1 MSALSLRLPNSLHRK
16 LSDLARREGVS
27 INQLVNSAVAEK
39 MATLLT
45 VEYLQERASRGT
57 RKKFEAILGK
67 VPDREPE
74 VMDRLPNQRPK
85 RTSRKRR
92 RSTASVRRR
101 TNATAWFRVEPGLSV
116 KFVTYGEIA
125 SLPGLSNCS
134 KAIPRMWVPEVGGC
148 GSTSQS
154 HSR

>member
-1 MSALSLRLPNSLHRK
+1 MSALSSRLPNSLHKK

-27 INQLVNSAVAEK
+27 INQLVNSAVSEK

-74 VMDRLPNQRPK
+74 VMDRLPNQRPE
-85 RTSRKRR
+85 RTGRKRR
-92 RSTASVRRR
+92 RSTAKR
-101 TNATAWFRVEPGLSV
+101 
-116 KFVTYGEIA
+116 
-125 SLPGLSNCS
+125 
-134 KAIPRMWVPEVGGC
+134 
-148 GSTSQS
+148 
-154 HSR
+154 

>member
-1 MSALSLRLPNSLHRK
+1 MSALSLRLPNSLHKK

-27 INQLVNSAVAEK
+27 INQLVNSAVSEK

-74 VMDRLPNQRPK
+74 VMDRLPNQRPE
-85 RTSRKRR
+85 RAGTKRR
-92 RSTASVRRR
+92 RSTAKR
-101 TNATAWFRVEPGLSV
+101 
-116 KFVTYGEIA
+116 
-125 SLPGLSNCS
+125 
-134 KAIPRMWVPEVGGC
+134 
-148 GSTSQS
+148 
-154 HSR
+154 